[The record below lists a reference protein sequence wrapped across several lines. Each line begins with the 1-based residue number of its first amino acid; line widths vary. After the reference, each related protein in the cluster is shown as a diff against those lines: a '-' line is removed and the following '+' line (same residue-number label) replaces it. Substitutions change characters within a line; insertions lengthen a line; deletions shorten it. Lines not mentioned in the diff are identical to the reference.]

1 RASAEFGVPVTTIHD
16 NTKTED
22 RAPRGRRLDLHLEDE
37 ASLVQWCLYMANQGM
52 PASRVI
58 LKQKVIEII
67 RTYDHATQISD
78 DDGPTYKWV
87 QRFLTRHTILSERLA
102 ENMDSARIAMSTQ
115 EVIDQFYDL
124 LSNVL
129 QENGL
134 LNKAE
139 RIFNCDE
146 IGWMGKEKNAVKVL
160 GPKQGHVFRKKM
172 SGSGHITAQI
182 CASADGRIFPTL
194 MIFPGSIPHRTI
206 EGVPESWLFTSS
218 ESGYINTNI
227 FHQWL
232 MQIFIPNCGKDRPV
246 LLLMDNHDSHV
257 SISTLDAAIANG
269 VILVSLPGHTT
280 HLLQPLEVKV
290 FGPLKARVTKIM
302 ANLGQMNSSCY
313 VGNHKFPAILRH
325 AIDKATPDSVQRA
338 FQVTGICPLNSA
350 AVHPSQIIQA
360 TFVERQKPD
369 GTTESDAVTC
379 PTCGRF
385 TTNPLV
391 ARGIIPQRLAD
402 ILAPTLVQS
411 LEAKKASS
419 RKRVERGRLLSSNE
433 VLQELK
439 VRKRR
444 KENDLTVWSWPNRK
458 SCRDEAKAARAEKRN
473 NVEEEKAARKRARE
487 EKRDV
492 SRSQRQ
498 IPGIEVMGACAYI
511 CAECDGHG
519 CVSDEE
525 NGVFWYGC
533 DVCDRWYHNYCL
545 SVGEVSKAVDSVC
558 NQSDWVCKLC
568 GSEVYEE

>member
-1 RASAEFGVPVTTIHD
+1 
-16 NTKTED
+16 
-22 RAPRGRRLDLHLEDE
+22 
-37 ASLVQWCLYMANQGM
+37 
-52 PASRVI
+52 
-58 LKQKVIEII
+58 
-67 RTYDHATQISD
+67 
-78 DDGPTYKWV
+78 
-87 QRFLTRHTILSERLA
+87 
-102 ENMDSARIAMSTQ
+102 MDSARIAMSTQ

-369 GTTESDAVTC
+369 
-379 PTCGRF
+379 
-385 TTNPLV
+385 

-439 VRKRR
+439 EKERQEQEKSDAMELRKKEAERKRSDR
-444 KENDLTVWSWPNRK
+444 LVV
-458 SCRDEAKAARAEKRN
+458 AEQK
-473 NVEEEKAARKRARE
+473 
-487 EKRDV
+487 
-492 SRSQRQ
+492 
-498 IPGIEVMGACAYI
+498 
-511 CAECDGHG
+511 
-519 CVSDEE
+519 
-525 NGVFWYGC
+525 
-533 DVCDRWYHNYCL
+533 
-545 SVGEVSKAVDSVC
+545 
-558 NQSDWVCKLC
+558 KLPR
-568 GSEVYEE
+568 